1 MLKCCH
7 MQSLDPLPSH
17 QSSPS
22 HQAHQHEPPKCQIFN
37 NQSNP
42 MPNLLHEAGSQTISF
57 AQWQPC
63 TRRSSTW
70 GMNVSYLSC
79 CVEEKQNAFNML
91 KEELCTSRSF
101 PSALSSLYWRSS
113 GSVRALEG
121 RRLVHKKLSRG
132 RVSSYWNGHSKLS
145 ASKSCHPSYPRSA
158 KVAHS
163 LAPLIVCLDE
173 VFTLD
178 DDDLLLFCFSSNVDH
193 RRRR

>member
-1 MLKCCH
+1 

-101 PSALSSLYWRSS
+101 PSALSSLYLEKQTQCRTGARQEVQQTEPKHRNQHSS
-113 GSVRALEG
+113 IPIADYILSDYGSDHN
-121 RRLVHKKLSRG
+121 RRILNSNNNRCREIRKKNTKGWSVEETRLTG
-132 RVSSYWNGHSKLS
+132 EAQG
-145 ASKSCHPSYPRSA
+145 A
-158 KVAHS
+158 
-163 LAPLIVCLDE
+163 
-173 VFTLD
+173 
-178 DDDLLLFCFSSNVDH
+178 
-193 RRRR
+193 